1 MTPVRTESSDAKFA
15 TKSLRAQ
22 IHEAG
27 PNPSMKK
34 NRRLLVSIPR
44 YFITA
49 LLRPRPPSRGADAGL
64 LLLYVGT
71 TVRIRYTI
79 PVPRNAA
86 CGVREPAVKAPG
98 GRAARHRSIGVLP
111 FDAQSRAGSGRST

>member
-98 GRAARHRSIGVLP
+98 GRAARHQSIRVLP
-111 FDAQSRAGSGRST
+111 FDALSLIHI